1 MNVVLILGNGADLD
15 LGLKTSFTSFRTSKY
30 WQQYI
35 NDKSSKNSE
44 LTSFLNT
51 KTSGD
56 WCDLES
62 CLADYGQQLKVKL
75 NEEVELDKLSYQA
88 LCKQLYLFLEEAQSA
103 DIKRNSILLDVLTN
117 IKNSRNNLNIYTFN
131 YTDLHSITQKIGMGI
146 KQIPIYVHGS
156 LKDELILG

>member
-35 NDKSSKNSE
+35 NGKSSKNSE
-44 LTSFLNT
+44 LTSFQNT

-103 DIKRNSILLDVLTN
+103 DIKRNSILLDEST
-117 IKNSRNNLNIYTFN
+117 
-131 YTDLHSITQKIGMGI
+131 
-146 KQIPIYVHGS
+146 
-156 LKDELILG
+156 LKSGFV